1 MIALGTSIGS
11 NIDDGGHMSYLPYLD
26 DGGHMSYLPYL
37 DDGGHMSYL
46 PYLTLAWYEYH
57 CAFKKIV
64 KAIAGDSREIYLLSA
79 SLLVIIL

>member
-37 DDGGHMSYL
+37 
-46 PYLTLAWYEYH
+46 TLAWFEYH
-57 CAFKKIV
+57 CTLEKNHESNCRRQPRNIS
-64 KAIAGDSREIYLLSA
+64 AIC
-79 SLLVIIL
+79 ILISYNSVRDKGG

>member
-1 MIALGTSIGS
+1 
-11 NIDDGGHMSYLPYLD
+11 
-26 DGGHMSYLPYL
+26 MSYLPYL